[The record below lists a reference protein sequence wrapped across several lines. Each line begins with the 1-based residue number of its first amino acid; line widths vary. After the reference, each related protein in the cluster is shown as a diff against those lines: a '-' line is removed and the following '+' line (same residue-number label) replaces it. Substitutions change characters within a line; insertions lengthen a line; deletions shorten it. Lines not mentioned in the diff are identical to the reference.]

1 MNEHPTSK
9 LSRRGALGAGIGVAA
24 AMIAPPALA
33 QSAVTLRF
41 GHAVEVG
48 GIFTILFD
56 EMAARVRERTN
67 GQVTIRT
74 FPGEQLGTEQ
84 ELINQTKLG
93 GVDMTA
99 PSMASLGTILV
110 RPFEMASAPFLW
122 RSWDEAQAIL
132 EGSVMQPYF
141 DQLLREHSIL
151 PLAKTMVWGW
161 RSFTFRETEV
171 RKPEDM
177 ANLKIRVPLIPVWVE
192 MVKALGAAPT
202 PIPFGEVYTALQ
214 QKVVDAQENPIP
226 TIWTRKFFEVAPV
239 VSLTQHMLQNNMIII
254 NARSMGRLSAEQQR
268 ILLEE
273 TRAIQTKNTVLYF
286 RDEDKL
292 LGELAKQPRVK
303 IVRDVDRT
311 AFAAKMEPAYT
322 ALAERW
328 GAEHLTRF
336 RRSIDQL
343 RSGS

>member
-1 MNEHPTSK
+1 
-9 LSRRGALGAGIGVAA
+9 
-24 AMIAPPALA
+24 
-33 QSAVTLRF
+33 
-41 GHAVEVG
+41 
-48 GIFTILFD
+48 
-56 EMAARVRERTN
+56 
-67 GQVTIRT
+67 
-74 FPGEQLGTEQ
+74 
-84 ELINQTKLG
+84 
-93 GVDMTA
+93 
-99 PSMASLGTILV
+99 
-110 RPFEMASAPFLW
+110 
-122 RSWDEAQAIL
+122 
-132 EGSVMQPYF
+132 MQPYF

>member
-1 MNEHPTSK
+1 MTKSNAAT
-9 LSRRGALGAGIGVAA
+9 LGRRGLIAGGSAIAA
-24 AMIAPPALA
+24 AMVAPPALA
-33 QSAVTLRF
+33 QGAVTLRF

-84 ELINQTKLG
+84 ELINQVKLG

-132 EGSVMQPYF
+132 EGPTMQPYF
-141 DQLLREHSIL
+141 DTLLREHSIL

-161 RSFTFRETEV
+161 RSFSFRETEI
-171 RKPEDM
+171 RKPEDL
-177 ANLKIRVPLIPVWVE
+177 ANLKVRVPLIPVWVE
-192 MVKALGAAPT
+192 MVRALGAAPT

-214 QKVVDAQENPIP
+214 QRVVDAQENPIP
-226 TIWTRKFFEVAPV
+226 TIWTRKFYEVAPV
-239 VSLTQHMLQNNMIII
+239 ISLTQHMLQNNMIIV
-254 NARSMGRLSAEQQR
+254 NARSLARLNAEQQR
-268 ILLEE
+268 IVFEE
-273 TRAIQTKNTVLYF
+273 TRAITSRNTVLYF
-286 RDEDKL
+286 RDEERL
-292 LGELAKQPRVK
+292 LGELAKQPRVR
-303 IVRDVDRT
+303 IVRDVDRA
-311 AFAAKMEPAYT
+311 AFAARMEPAYT

-328 GAEHLTRF
+328 GADHFTRF
-336 RRSIDQL
+336 RRAIDQL
-343 RSGS
+343 RSGA

>member
-1 MNEHPTSK
+1 MLNGSK
-9 LSRRGALGAGIGVAA
+9 QYASRRKMLVGGSAVAA

-33 QSAVTLRF
+33 QANVTLRF

-48 GIFTILFD
+48 GIFTVLFD

-99 PSMASLGTILV
+99 PSMASLGTLLV
-110 RPFEMASAPFLW
+110 RPFEMTSAPFLW
-122 RSWDEAQAIL
+122 RSWDEAQAII
-132 EGSVMQPYF
+132 EGDAMQPYF
-141 DQLLREHSIL
+141 DQLLREHNIL
-151 PLAKTMVWGW
+151 PLAKTLVWGW

-192 MVKALGAAPT
+192 MVKALGAVPT

-214 QKVVDAQENPIP
+214 QRVVDAQENPIP
-226 TIWTRKFFEVAPV
+226 TIWTRKFFEVAPII
-239 VSLTQHMLQNNMIII
+239 SLTQHMLQNNMIII
-254 NARSMGRLSAEQQR
+254 NARSMARMNAEQQR
-268 ILLEE
+268 IVLEE
-273 TRAIQTKNTVLYF
+273 VRAIQSRNTVLYF
-286 RDEDKL
+286 RDEQKL
-292 LGELAKQPRVK
+292 LGDLAKQPRVR
-303 IVRDVDRT
+303 IVKDVDRSAFSARMEP
-311 AFAAKMEPAYT
+311 AFAA
-322 ALAERW
+322 LSERW
-328 GAEHLTRF
+328 GADHLSRF
-336 RRSIDQL
+336 RKAIDAL
-343 RSGS
+343 R